1 MILGLIPA
9 RLKSKRLKDKLL
21 LELKNIPL
29 IIHTMKHASRS
40 KKLNKLFVCT
50 DSKKIFDVVKKNNG
64 QPVITSGKYSNGTER
79 IASVAK
85 KYNAKLVVDI
95 QGDEIFIDPILIDK
109 LIKFHLKNYKYD
121 IVVPCTKTKNYKD
134 KSIVKFIFNNK
145 YEVTN
150 MTRRDIFF
158 KNNSKFLY
166 KQVDIISFKPKKLKL
181 FSKLK
186 RTFNEKNNNIELL
199 RAIDNNFKIKTFIVN
214 TDSFSINTKS
224 DYLKAKRYLN
234 SNDGKKKFK
243 NIN

>member
-1 MILGLIPA
+1 MILGIIPA
-9 RLKSKRLKDKLL
+9 RLKSMRLKDKLL
-21 LELKNIPL
+21 LKLKKMPL
-29 IIHTMKHASRS
+29 IIHTLKHASRS

-50 DSKKIFDVVKKNNG
+50 DSKKIFDIVKKNNG
-64 QPVITSGKYSNGTER
+64 YPIMTSGKYSNGTER

-85 KYNAKLVVDI
+85 KYNTKLVIDI

-109 LIKFHLKNYKYD
+109 LIKFHLKNFKYD
-121 IVVPCTKTKNYKD
+121 IIVPCTKTKNYKD
-134 KSIVKFIFNNK
+134 KSIVKFVFNK
-145 YEVTN
+145 KHEVTN
-150 MTRRDIFF
+150 MTRKDIFF

-166 KQVDIISFKPKKLKL
+166 KQIDIISFKPKKLKL

-186 RTFNEKNNNIELL
+186 RTSNEKKNNIELL
-199 RAIDNNFKIKTFIVN
+199 RAIDNNLKIKTFIVN

-224 DYLKAKRYLN
+224 DYLKAKKYLN